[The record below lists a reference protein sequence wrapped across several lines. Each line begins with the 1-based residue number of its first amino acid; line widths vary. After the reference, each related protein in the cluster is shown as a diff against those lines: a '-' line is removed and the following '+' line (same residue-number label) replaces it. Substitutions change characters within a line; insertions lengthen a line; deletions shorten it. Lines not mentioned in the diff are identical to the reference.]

1 MGMRIQS
8 PGNHCLEYQDRE
20 MIGKCN
26 IRVAATRVCRPNV
39 GIDCAAFRAPATD
52 RVTGIITTLSAK

>member
-8 PGNHCLEYQDRE
+8 PGNHCLEYQDKE

-26 IRVAATRVCRPNV
+26 IRVAATRVCRPIV
-39 GIDCAAFRAPATD
+39 GSDCAAFKAPAID
-52 RVTGIITTLSAK
+52 MVSGIIETLSPK

>member
-8 PGNHCLEYQDRE
+8 PGNHSLEYQDRE

-26 IRVAATRVCRPNV
+26 IRVAATRVCRPIV
-39 GIDCAAFRAPATD
+39 GIDRAAFRPPATD
-52 RVTGIITTLSAK
+52 MVIGIIKTLRPK

>member
-8 PGNHCLEYQDRE
+8 PGNHSLEYQDRE

-26 IRVAATRVCRPNV
+26 IRVAATRVCRPIV
-39 GIDCAAFRAPATD
+39 GIDCDAFRPPATD
-52 RVTGIITTLSAK
+52 IVIGIIKTLRPK

>member
-26 IRVAATRVCRPNV
+26 IRVAVTRVRRPNA
-39 GIDCAAFRAPATD
+39 GTD
-52 RVTGIITTLSAK
+52 